1 MSFQINLCLSVV
13 LFTISNKSTAT
24 SVVQRN
30 EGMID
35 FFQFWV
41 NCSRNNLGKSPIG
54 RHDQFDKGFTV
65 KSLLLHNSDNLH
77 MWTKSSSN
85 LTYQITTQYFFRG
98 NDHCMGK
105 DGLMEIMLKWQ
116 KTYTISCVYTLQSL
130 IRTSS
135 IDSRPE
141 NNNSPTELNFSSTGS
156 DF

>member
-41 NCSRNNLGKSPIG
+41 NCSCNNLGKSPIG

-98 NDHCMGK
+98 NSRSLHGK
-105 DGLMEIMLKWQ
+105 GWVNGNYVKVVEDMHNIMCIYFIVFDKDQLHRQQARK
-116 KTYTISCVYTLQSL
+116 
-130 IRTSS
+130 
-135 IDSRPE
+135 
-141 NNNSPTELNFSSTGS
+141 
-156 DF
+156 